1 MKIVKR
7 LFVSVLLLA
16 VICVSAFLWVLYG
29 SKTSNPRNY
38 ATVGDIP
45 TPFGYER
52 IDGDDAAYS
61 RYLRSFP
68 RRIYFPTQKWEKML
82 LSVSVVV
89 ISPPVISARSE
100 RIRRRSSAIRS
111 DGMLE
116 CIAFNTLVM
125 LVCAFFSAS

>member
-16 VICVSAFLWVLYG
+16 VLCASAVLWVLYG

-61 RYLRSFP
+61 RHLRSLP
-68 RRIYFPTQKWEKML
+68 RRIYFPTQYL
-82 LSVSVVV
+82 YSVDNLYFM
-89 ISPPVISARSE
+89 I
-100 RIRRRSSAIRS
+100 
-111 DGMLE
+111 
-116 CIAFNTLVM
+116 
-125 LVCAFFSAS
+125 

>member
-16 VICVSAFLWVLYG
+16 VICASAVLWVLYG
-29 SKTSNPRNY
+29 SKTCNPRNY

-68 RRIYFPTQKWEKML
+68 RRIYFPTQKCLNMNWRV
-82 LSVSVVV
+82 SSVVTSPT
-89 ISPPVISARSE
+89 ISLR
-100 RIRRRSSAIRS
+100 
-111 DGMLE
+111 
-116 CIAFNTLVM
+116 
-125 LVCAFFSAS
+125 